1 MGSLPSAAT
10 HASESRYLNAQ
21 IGAVRAAGQRMSD
34 TAALF
39 QAMGELP
46 AAQQTAASTPTSAQ

>member
-1 MGSLPSAAT
+1 MGSLSSAAT
-10 HASESRYLNAQ
+10 HATEARYLNAQ
-21 IGAVRAAGQRMSD
+21 IGATRAAGQRMSD

-46 AAQQTAASTPTSAQ
+46 AAQQTSTSTQ